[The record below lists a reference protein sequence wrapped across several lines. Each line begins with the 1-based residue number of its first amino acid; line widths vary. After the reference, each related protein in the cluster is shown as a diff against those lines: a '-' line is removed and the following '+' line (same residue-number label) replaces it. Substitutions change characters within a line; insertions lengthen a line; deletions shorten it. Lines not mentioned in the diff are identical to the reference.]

1 MNKTI
6 KNSLP
11 INLLL
16 ELLNKIAIYDE
27 KNLFYILNN
36 ESYKKGNLQNL
47 ITIFI
52 DNIKPYYIPSKLHY
66 LERKITFKSFLTII
80 RQICKSKDILYNIKM
95 NYVKSKYELIY
106 YIYIK
111 NPINNSINHEVN
123 NDNDISNNAI

>member
-6 KNSLP
+6 KDSLP
-11 INLLL
+11 IILLL
-16 ELLNKIAIYDE
+16 ELLNKISIYDE
-27 KNLFYILNN
+27 KNLYYILNN

>member
-6 KNSLP
+6 KDSLP
-11 INLLL
+11 IILLL
-16 ELLNKIAIYDE
+16 ELLNKISIYDE
-27 KNLFYILNN
+27 KNLYKILNN

>member
-6 KNSLP
+6 KDSLP
-11 INLLL
+11 IILLL
-16 ELLNKIAIYDE
+16 ELLNKISIYDE
-27 KNLFYILNN
+27 KNLYYILNN

-123 NDNDISNNAI
+123 NNNDISNNAI